1 MVQEDKETVK
11 IVLEVENEINET
23 VEIYLEAVKT
33 GNSGG
38 FDRAFYPDSVVI
50 NAGEDD
56 PAKAVI
62 PIHDFAARMKKSHD
76 SGTPVEEIPLSITV
90 NHVANV
96 ANVRLDFELRIGDKK
111 LYGTDYLNMVR
122 RGGMWRISQK
132 IYDIT
137 HT

>member
-1 MVQEDKETVK
+1 MVP
-11 IVLEVENEINET
+11 EVEKEINET
-23 VEIYLEAVKT
+23 VETYLEAVKT
-33 GNSGG
+33 GNSEG

-62 PIHDFAARMKKSHD
+62 PIHDFAAKMKASHD

-90 NHVANV
+90 NHMGNV

-132 IYDIT
+132 IYDII

>member
-1 MVQEDKETVK
+1 M
-11 IVLEVENEINET
+11 VLEVENEINET
-23 VEIYLEAVKT
+23 VETYLEAVKT
-33 GNSGG
+33 GNSRG

-56 PAKAVI
+56 PAKAVVS
-62 PIHDFAARMKKSHD
+62 IHDFAAKMKASHD
-76 SGTPVEEIPLSITV
+76 SGTPIEEIPLSTTV
-90 NHVANV
+90 NHIANV

-111 LYGTDYLNMVR
+111 LYGTDYLNMVKR
-122 RGGMWRISQK
+122 DGMWRISQK